1 MSVTATRRRRP
12 EGRSAHSSLSSSNSK
27 SRSNRKGIT
36 PRNIYR
42 GIFKGATA
50 KHSVASVYQ
59 RLFLLGLFLLIV
71 ALYFIVPEYYYE
83 HWLAPRSRA
92 FKAKIPYEETT
103 SSMNASS
110 SHCTKPHGGKPLVQ
124 FALMVDAGSTGSRI
138 HVYKFNNCGA
148 SPALEDEVFVQT
160 IPGLSA
166 YADDPEAAAKS
177 LDVLMQAA
185 VENVPIH
192 LRRCSPIAVKATA
205 GLRLL
210 GEEKSESILSAVHY
224 RLKHHYPFPILKKDG
239 VSIMDGRDEGIYAWI
254 TVNHL
259 LGNFEPME
267 PGTTDRSTA
276 AIFDL
281 GGGSTQIV
289 FEPDLHGASEPLAE
303 GEHKYELDYAAD
315 VYTLYQHSYLG
326 YGLMEAR
333 KQIKSYP
340 ITDVDEQGQVM
351 HPCLPRDVRLPYTT
365 ADGSSYTLVGLG
377 SGHDECREIVHKILN
392 KNKECV
398 VSPCSFD
405 GIYQPSLVET
415 FAHHPIY
422 IFSYFYDRTIPLGMS
437 ETFTLDEL
445 RVLTDRVCSGEYL
458 AQVTDDDL
466 RHDMLDR
473 PEWCMDLSYIY
484 GLLRYGYEIPDS
496 RQVHVAKKIKGVETG
511 WCLGAAIAMLED
523 VSFCEIDP

>member
-1 MSVTATRRRRP
+1 MSVTEPRRRRP
-12 EGRSAHSSLSSSNSK
+12 ETDGQAPRPSSNIK
-27 SRSNRKGIT
+27 SRPARNSIT
-36 PRNIYR
+36 PRTIYKSVFGNAR
-42 GIFKGATA
+42 TKRSIAT
-50 KHSVASVYQ
+50 VYQ
-59 RLFLLGLFLLIV
+59 RLFLLVLFAFGI
-71 ALYFIVPEYYYE
+71 ALYLWVPEYYYE

-92 FKAKIPYEETT
+92 FKSKIPVERTVMT
-103 SSMNASS
+103 MNGTS
-110 SHCTKPHGGKPLVQ
+110 SHCTVPYGNKPLVQ
-124 FALMVDAGSTGSRI
+124 FGLMIDAGSTGSRI
-138 HVYKFNNCGA
+138 HVYKFNNCGP

-166 YADDPEAAAKS
+166 YADEPEEAAKS

-192 LRRCSPIAVKATA
+192 LRRCSPVSVGATA

-210 GEEKSESILSAVHY
+210 GEEKSESILAAVRY
-224 RLKHHYPFPILKKDG
+224 RLKHHYPFPISKREG
-239 VSIMDGRDEGIYAWI
+239 VSIMDGRDEGVYAWI

-259 LGNFEPME
+259 LGNFENVQ
-267 PGTTDRSTA
+267 DDSNRSTA

-289 FEPDLHGASEPLAE
+289 FEPDLHGAAEPLAE
-303 GEHKYELDYAAD
+303 GEHKYELDYGAD

-340 ITDVDEQGQVM
+340 IKDDDDDQIP
-351 HPCLPRDVRLPYTT
+351 HPCLPLNVRLPYKDT
-365 ADGSSYTLVGLG
+365 DGNDYTLVGLG

-392 KNKECV
+392 KNKECA

-405 GIYQPSLVET
+405 GIYQPSLMET

-422 IFSYFYDRTIPLGMS
+422 IFSYFYDRTKPLGMADKI
-437 ETFTLDEL
+437 TLGEL
-445 RVLTDRVCSGEYL
+445 GALTDSVCSGEYF
-458 AQVTDDDL
+458 AQVTDEEL
-466 RHDMLDR
+466 RVEMLDR

-484 GLLRYGYEIPDS
+484 GLLRYGYEISDS
-496 RQVHVAKKIKGVETG
+496 RQLHIAKKIKGVETG

-523 VSFCEIDP
+523 VTFCELDA

>member
-1 MSVTATRRRRP
+1 MSVTATTRRRP

-27 SRSNRKGIT
+27 SRSNRKPIT

-42 GIFKGATA
+42 SIFKGATA
-50 KHSVASVYQ
+50 KRSLASVYQ

-71 ALYFIVPEYYYE
+71 ALYLIVPEYYYE

-103 SSMNASS
+103 SPMNASS
-110 SHCTKPHGGKPLVQ
+110 SHCTKPHGSKPLVQ

-239 VSIMDGRDEGIYAWI
+239 VSIMDGRDEGGLSI
-254 TVNHL
+254 
-259 LGNFEPME
+259 
-267 PGTTDRSTA
+267 DR
-276 AIFDL
+276 
-281 GGGSTQIV
+281 
-289 FEPDLHGASEPLAE
+289 
-303 GEHKYELDYAAD
+303 
-315 VYTLYQHSYLG
+315 
-326 YGLMEAR
+326 
-333 KQIKSYP
+333 
-340 ITDVDEQGQVM
+340 
-351 HPCLPRDVRLPYTT
+351 
-365 ADGSSYTLVGLG
+365 
-377 SGHDECREIVHKILN
+377 
-392 KNKECV
+392 
-398 VSPCSFD
+398 
-405 GIYQPSLVET
+405 
-415 FAHHPIY
+415 
-422 IFSYFYDRTIPLGMS
+422 
-437 ETFTLDEL
+437 
-445 RVLTDRVCSGEYL
+445 
-458 AQVTDDDL
+458 
-466 RHDMLDR
+466 
-473 PEWCMDLSYIY
+473 
-484 GLLRYGYEIPDS
+484 
-496 RQVHVAKKIKGVETG
+496 
-511 WCLGAAIAMLED
+511 
-523 VSFCEIDP
+523 

>member
-1 MSVTATRRRRP
+1 
-12 EGRSAHSSLSSSNSK
+12 
-27 SRSNRKGIT
+27 
-36 PRNIYR
+36 
-42 GIFKGATA
+42 
-50 KHSVASVYQ
+50 
-59 RLFLLGLFLLIV
+59 
-71 ALYFIVPEYYYE
+71 
-83 HWLAPRSRA
+83 
-92 FKAKIPYEETT
+92 
-103 SSMNASS
+103 
-110 SHCTKPHGGKPLVQ
+110 
-124 FALMVDAGSTGSRI
+124 
-138 HVYKFNNCGA
+138 
-148 SPALEDEVFVQT
+148 
-160 IPGLSA
+160 
-166 YADDPEAAAKS
+166 
-177 LDVLMQAA
+177 
-185 VENVPIH
+185 
-192 LRRCSPIAVKATA
+192 
-205 GLRLL
+205 
-210 GEEKSESILSAVHY
+210 
-224 RLKHHYPFPILKKDG
+224 
-239 VSIMDGRDEGIYAWI
+239 
-254 TVNHL
+254 
-259 LGNFEPME
+259 ME

-466 RHDMLDR
+466 RHEMLDR

>member
-1 MSVTATRRRRP
+1 
-12 EGRSAHSSLSSSNSK
+12 
-27 SRSNRKGIT
+27 
-36 PRNIYR
+36 
-42 GIFKGATA
+42 
-50 KHSVASVYQ
+50 
-59 RLFLLGLFLLIV
+59 
-71 ALYFIVPEYYYE
+71 
-83 HWLAPRSRA
+83 
-92 FKAKIPYEETT
+92 
-103 SSMNASS
+103 
-110 SHCTKPHGGKPLVQ
+110 
-124 FALMVDAGSTGSRI
+124 MVDAGSTGSRI

-166 YADDPEAAAKS
+166 YADQPEEAAKS

-210 GEEKSESILSAVHY
+210 GDEKSQSILDAVQH
-224 RLKHHYPFPILKKDG
+224 RLKHHYPFPIYRKDG
-239 VSIMDGRDEGIYAWI
+239 VGIMDGRDEGVYAWI

-259 LGNFEPME
+259 LGNFEPLE
-267 PGTTDRSTA
+267 PETTERTTA

-289 FEPDLHGASEPLAE
+289 FEPDLHGASEPLAD
-303 GEHKYELDYAAD
+303 GEHKYELDYAND

-340 ITDVDEQGQVM
+340 IQEAANEQGEVF
-351 HPCLPRDVRLPYTT
+351 HACLPKDVRLPFVA
-365 ADGSSYTLVGLG
+365 ADGANYTLIGLG

-392 KNKECV
+392 KNKECII
-398 VSPCSFD
+398 SPCSFD
-405 GIYQPSLVET
+405 GIYQPSLMET

-422 IFSYFYDRTIPLGMS
+422 IFSYFYDRTRPLGLS
-437 ETFTLDEL
+437 EVFTVGDL
-445 RVLTDRVCSGEYL
+445 RVLTDDVCSGDYL
-458 AQVTDDDL
+458 AQVTDPDL
-466 RHDMLDR
+466 RHEMLDR

-484 GLLRYGYEIPDS
+484 GLLRYGYEIPDD
-496 RQVHVAKKIKGVETG
+496 RTVHVAKKIKGVETG
-511 WCLGAAIAMLED
+511 WCLGASIAMLED